1 MKPQIK
7 FYVGFLGIKQNDQL
21 IIPKNQATYRILI
34 CNEEYNH
41 IGIDAIT
48 SEIFNLYNMEDF
60 LASLFI
66 CKASMPD
73 NIPIILEITEFDY
86 DDFPLQ
92 IKQNINK
99 NLDENISILNKRI
112 KDENTGKIIAIHKY
126 VQKRYYNDEE

>member
-1 MKPQIK
+1 
-7 FYVGFLGIKQNDQL
+7 
-21 IIPKNQATYRILI
+21 
-34 CNEEYNH
+34 
-41 IGIDAIT
+41 
-48 SEIFNLYNMEDF
+48 MEDF